1 MIFHSSCEQS
11 RGITKVPI
19 LLWDIGPWVDFGD
32 LKQDQ
37 ELMFS
42 HGRITCFDVTCGDG
56 FTC

>member
-1 MIFHSSCEQS
+1 MLANKPGASL
-11 RGITKVPI
+11 KVPI

-37 ELMFS
+37 ELVFC
-42 HGRITCFDVTCGDG
+42 HGRVTCFDVPCGDG